1 MNVLTSLLCIRYN
14 AMSEKHSL
22 TCCPGAMHLKHTALS
37 IDNIREKTGIVLVAT
52 NRGGTLALATILFV

>member
-1 MNVLTSLLCIRYN
+1 
-14 AMSEKHSL
+14 
-22 TCCPGAMHLKHTALS
+22 MHLKHTALS